1 MEMGCLEPMRSGC
14 FRLLFKNQI
23 YFADDLRMSKQNRQE
38 LVSIVLPTYNEH
50 ENIVDAINN
59 IIQQVGDPVEV
70 IVVDDDSPDETYR
83 IASEMEDERVKVIR
97 RVSTRGLA
105 SAINRGIIETRGEII
120 GWMDADLSMPS
131 SLLPIMIE
139 KLKDHDIVI
148 GSRYAEGGR
157 DSRSRLRVAA
167 SRMINGLATFVL
179 GYGIKDYDSGFI
191 VMKRQVL
198 DRVTLMPTGYGSYFV
213 EFIYA
218 CCKKGLKVLEVPYIF
233 NDREKG
239 VSKSAPSFWQF
250 LLAGGAYGFRIFI
263 ARLRKVD

>member
-1 MEMGCLEPMRSGC
+1 
-14 FRLLFKNQI
+14 
-23 YFADDLRMSKQNRQE
+23 MSISNRQE

-50 ENIVDAINN
+50 ESIVDAIQN
-59 IIQQVGDPVEV
+59 ILKEVGDPVEV

-83 IASEMEDERVKVIR
+83 IVSEMGDKRAKVIR

-105 SAINRGIIETRGEII
+105 SAINRGLIETSGEII
-120 GWMDADLSMPS
+120 GWMDADLSMPA
-131 SLLPIMIE
+131 SLLPLMIE

-157 DSRSRLRVAA
+157 DARSPLRVIA

-191 VMKRQVL
+191 LMKRQVL
-198 DRVTLMPTGYGSYFV
+198 NQVTLMPTGYGSYFV

-218 CCKKGLKVLEVPYIF
+218 CCKKGLKVVELPYVF
-233 NDREKG
+233 NDRERG
-239 VSKSAPSFWQF
+239 ESKSAPSFWQF
-250 LLAGGAYGFRIFI
+250 LVAGTAYGFRIFI